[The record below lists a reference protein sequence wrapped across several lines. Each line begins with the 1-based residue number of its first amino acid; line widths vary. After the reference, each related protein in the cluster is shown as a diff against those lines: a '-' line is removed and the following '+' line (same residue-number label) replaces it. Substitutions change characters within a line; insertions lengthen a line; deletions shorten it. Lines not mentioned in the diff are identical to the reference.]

1 MYIFVVDGVA
11 IIICANDEDLGHYI
25 RDAIAYNKLFTV
37 VEAKTLVDRR

>member
-1 MYIFVVDGVA
+1 MYIVVVEGVD
-11 IIICANDEDLGHYI
+11 IICANGEDLGHYI